1 MQGGRIV
8 TTAETGAFSTT
19 DPSAARVGESTPI
32 LPNWI
37 EAPARTLMALLF
49 LLSGVSKLTGVG
61 FTQAYMAAFG
71 VPVGLLW
78 PAAAFEI
85 TCGALLL
92 AGWCLLTAA
101 VFHTAFAD
109 PVMFM
114 MFLKNVTLAGSF
126 LLLARTGA
134 PGLGIDGLLSR
145 RKRIQHA

>member
-1 MQGGRIV
+1 MPV
-8 TTAETGAFSTT
+8 
-19 DPSAARVGESTPI
+19 

-37 EAPARTLMALLF
+37 DAPARALMALLF

-85 TCGALLL
+85 TYGALLLAGLWTRPVALLL
-92 AGWCLLTAA
+92 AGWCLLTA
-101 VFHTAFAD
+101 VIFHTAFAD
-109 PVMFM
+109 PIMFM
-114 MFLKNVTLAGSF
+114 MFLKNVTMAGGF

-145 RKRIQHA
+145 RRHIQQA